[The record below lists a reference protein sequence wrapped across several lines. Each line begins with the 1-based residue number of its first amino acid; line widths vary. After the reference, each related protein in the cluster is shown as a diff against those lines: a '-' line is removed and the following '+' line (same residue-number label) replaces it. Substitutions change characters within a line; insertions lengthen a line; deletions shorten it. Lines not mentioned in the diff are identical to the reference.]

1 MPKKKKS
8 KKIKKDKQT
17 IILTIVFVLLALLV
31 IGLIIDFIIVKN
43 RVDNEVKVDIA
54 IPLLDKEKDAS
65 FTINLANYKKDDIK
79 EYTFKIKNYHEKL
92 NKKDINYNIVF
103 ASKISQMGEK
113 NNSIEKKENI
123 NDNKDFVKH
132 SYSNL
137 VKITVTEKVN
147 NSSDSKYCD
156 KCECNKLMFVDGSI
170 VEKWLECN
178 QTDEVVS
185 KSVKLARN
193 HQVGTS

>member
-1 MPKKKKS
+1 MCN
-8 KKIKKDKQT
+8 QRT
-17 IILTIVFVLLALLV
+17 
-31 IGLIIDFIIVKN
+31 G
-43 RVDNEVKVDIA
+43 VDNDEHHQHVIM
-54 IPLLDKEKDAS
+54 LWLQNDKYDA
-65 FTINLANYKKDDIK
+65 
-79 EYTFKIKNYHEKL
+79 
-92 NKKDINYNIVF
+92 
-103 ASKISQMGEK
+103 
-113 NNSIEKKENI
+113 ENI

-132 SYSNL
+132 PYSNL

>member
-103 ASKISQMGEK
+103 ASNEVVEYNLES
-113 NNSIEKKENI
+113 NNKKVEIKDDKVENLTLKHNKKEDVIYNLKI
-123 NDNKDFVKH
+123 KVLKDAK
-132 SYSNL
+132 
-137 VKITVTEKVN
+137 EDGKV
-147 NSSDSKYCD
+147 
-156 KCECNKLMFVDGSI
+156 
-170 VEKWLECN
+170 
-178 QTDEVVS
+178 VVS
-185 KSVKLARN
+185 IAGK
-193 HQVGTS
+193 